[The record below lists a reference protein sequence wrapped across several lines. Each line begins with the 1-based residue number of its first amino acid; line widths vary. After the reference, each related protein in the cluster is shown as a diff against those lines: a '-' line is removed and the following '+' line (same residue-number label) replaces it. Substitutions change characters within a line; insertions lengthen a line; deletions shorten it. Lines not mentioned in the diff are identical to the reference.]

1 MNTLRIG
8 LVSISDRASSGVYQD
23 KGIPALEE
31 WLARAL
37 TTPFELQTRLIPD
50 EQAIIEQTLCELVD
64 EMGCHLVLTTGGTGP
79 ARRDVTP
86 DATLAIADR
95 EMPGFGEQMRQ
106 VSLHFVPTAILSRQ
120 VGVIRKQAGRIP
132 RVFINDLLARTD
144 IVDLIDA
151 RVKLKKQGKNFH
163 ACCPFHNEKT
173 PSFTVNGE
181 KQFYHCFGCGAHG
194 NAIDFLMNY
203 DKLEFVETVEE
214 LAAMHNL
221 EVPFEAG
228 SGPSQI
234 ERHQRQTL
242 YQLMDGLNTFYQQS
256 LQQPV
261 AMSARQYLEK
271 RGLSHEVIARFA
283 IGFAP
288 PGWDNVLKRFGGNP
302 ENRQS
307 LIDAGM
313 LVTNDQGRSYDR
325 FRERVMFPIRD
336 KRGRVIGFGGRVLGN
351 DTPKYLNSPETDI
364 FHKGRQLYGLYEA
377 QQDNAEP
384 NRLLVVEGYMDV
396 VALAQYGINY
406 AVASLGTST
415 TADHIQLLFRAT
427 NNVIC
432 CYDGDRAGRD
442 AAWRA
447 LETALPYMTDGRQ
460 LRFMFLPDGEDPD
473 TLVRKEG
480 KEAFEARM
488 EQAMPLSAFLFNSL
502 MPQVD
507 LSTPDGRARLST
519 LALPLI
525 SQVPGETLR
534 IYLRQE
540 LGNKLGILD
549 DSQLERLMPKAAE
562 SGVSRPVPQLKR
574 TTMRILIGLLVQNPE
589 LATLVPPLENLD
601 ENKLPGLGLFR
612 ELVNTCL
619 SQPGLTT
626 GQLLEHYRGTNNAA
640 TLEKLSMWDDIA
652 DKNIAEQTFTD
663 SLNHMFDSL
672 LELRQEELIARE
684 RTHGLSN
691 EERLELWTLNQELA
705 KK

>member
-1 MNTLRIG
+1 M
-8 LVSISDRASSGVYQD
+8 
-23 KGIPALEE
+23 
-31 WLARAL
+31 
-37 TTPFELQTRLIPD
+37 
-50 EQAIIEQTLCELVD
+50 
-64 EMGCHLVLTTGGTGP
+64 
-79 ARRDVTP
+79 
-86 DATLAIADR
+86 
-95 EMPGFGEQMRQ
+95 
-106 VSLHFVPTAILSRQ
+106 
-120 VGVIRKQAGRIP
+120 AGRIP

-151 RVKLKKQGKNFH
+151 RVKLKKQGKNYH
-163 ACCPFHNEKT
+163 ACCPFHNEKN

-228 SGPSQI
+228 SGPTQI

-242 YQLMDGLNTFYQQS
+242 YELLDGLNGFYRQALQAQS
-256 LQQPV
+256 AEP
-261 AMSARQYLEK
+261 ARQYLAK
-271 RGLSHEVIARFA
+271 RGLSESVIERFA
-283 IGFAP
+283 IGYAP
-288 PGWDNVLKRFGGNP
+288 PGWDNVLKRFGNNS
-302 ENRQS
+302 ENRKS

-336 KRGRVIGFGGRVLGN
+336 KRGRVIGFGGRVLG
-351 DTPKYLNSPETDI
+351 DALPKYLNSPETDI
-364 FHKGRQLYGLYEA
+364 FHKGRQLYGLYEV
-377 QQDNAEP
+377 QQSDP
-384 NRLLVVEGYMDV
+384 NPPRLLVVEGYMDV
-396 VALAQYGINY
+396 VALSQYDINY
-406 AVASLGTST
+406 AVASLGTAT
-415 TADHIQLLFRAT
+415 TAEHIQMLFRVT

-432 CYDGDRAGRD
+432 CYDGDRAGRS

-473 TLVRKEG
+473 TLVRQEG
-480 KEAFEARM
+480 KAAFEARM
-488 EQAMPLSAFLFNSL
+488 EQAQPLSTFLFNSL
-502 MPQVD
+502 LPQVD
-507 LSTPDGRARLST
+507 LSTPDGRAQLST

-549 DSQLERLMPKAAE
+549 DSQLERLMTRQADN
-562 SGVSRPVPQLKR
+562 SQTRPAPTLKR

-589 LATLVPPLENLD
+589 LAPLVPSLAALD
-601 ENKLPGLGLFR
+601 KTKLPGLELFA

-626 GQLLEHYRGTNNAA
+626 GQLLEHYRGTKEAA
-640 TLEKLSMWDDIA
+640 TLEKLSTWDDIA
-652 DKNIAEQTFTD
+652 DKDIAEKTFTD
-663 SLNHMFDSL
+663 ALDHMFDSV
-672 LELRQEELIARE
+672 LELRLTELIARS
-684 RTHGLSN
+684 RTQGLSAAER
-691 EERLELWTLNQELA
+691 EEVRIITEA
-705 KK
+705 RARK

>member
-1 MNTLRIG
+1 MG
-8 LVSISDRASSGVYQD
+8 L
-23 KGIPALEE
+23 
-31 WLARAL
+31 
-37 TTPFELQTRLIPD
+37 
-50 EQAIIEQTLCELVD
+50 
-64 EMGCHLVLTTGGTGP
+64 M
-79 ARRDVTP
+79 
-86 DATLAIADR
+86 
-95 EMPGFGEQMRQ
+95 
-106 VSLHFVPTAILSRQ
+106 
-120 VGVIRKQAGRIP
+120 AGRIP

-151 RVKLKKQGKNFH
+151 RVKLKKQGKNYH

-221 EVPFEAG
+221 DVPYEAG

-234 ERHQRQTL
+234 ERHQRQNL
-242 YQLMDGLNTFYQQS
+242 YQLLDGLNAFYQQS
-256 LQQPV
+256 LTQPT
-261 AMSARQYLEK
+261 AHDAREYLSR
-271 RGLSHEVIARFA
+271 RGLSADVISRFA
-283 IGFAP
+283 IGYAP
-288 PGWDNVLKRFGGNP
+288 PGWDNVLKRFGGND

-313 LVTNDQGRSYDR
+313 LVTNDKGRSYDR

-336 KRGRVIGFGGRVLGN
+336 KRGRVIGFGGRVLG
-351 DTPKYLNSPETDI
+351 DGQPKYLNSPETDI

-377 QQDNAEP
+377 QLSSPEP
-384 NRLLVVEGYMDV
+384 ARLLVVEGYMDV
-396 VALAQYGINY
+396 VALAQYDINY

-447 LETALPYMTDGRQ
+447 LETALPYMNDGRQ

-480 KEAFEARM
+480 KDAFEARM
-488 EQAMPLSAFLFNSL
+488 EQAQPLSSFLFNSL

-507 LSTPDGRARLST
+507 LSTPDGRAQLST

-525 SQVPGETLR
+525 TQVPGETLR

-540 LGNKLGILD
+540 LGKKLGILD
-549 DSQLERLMPKAAE
+549 DSALERLMPKQADATARAA
-562 SGVSRPVPQLKR
+562 PTLKR
-574 TTMRILIGLLVQNPE
+574 TTMRILIGLLLQNPE
-589 LATLVPPLENLD
+589 LAPQVPPLDALD
-601 ENKLPGLGLFR
+601 KNKLPGLGLFA

-626 GQLLEHYRGTNNAA
+626 GQLLEHYRGTKEAA

-652 DKNIAEQTFTD
+652 DKDIAEKTFTD
-663 SLNHMFDSL
+663 SLNHMFDSM

-684 RTHGLSN
+684 RTHGLSS
-691 EERLELWTLNQELA
+691 EERRELWRLNQELA

>member
-1 MNTLRIG
+1 M
-8 LVSISDRASSGVYQD
+8 
-23 KGIPALEE
+23 
-31 WLARAL
+31 
-37 TTPFELQTRLIPD
+37 
-50 EQAIIEQTLCELVD
+50 
-64 EMGCHLVLTTGGTGP
+64 
-79 ARRDVTP
+79 
-86 DATLAIADR
+86 
-95 EMPGFGEQMRQ
+95 
-106 VSLHFVPTAILSRQ
+106 
-120 VGVIRKQAGRIP
+120 AGRIP

-151 RVKLKKQGKNFH
+151 RVKLKKQGKNYH

-221 EVPFEAG
+221 DVPYEAG

-234 ERHQRQTL
+234 ERHQRQNL
-242 YQLMDGLNTFYQQS
+242 YQLLDGLNAFYQQS
-256 LQQPV
+256 LTQPN
-261 AMSARQYLEK
+261 AKDAREYLSR
-271 RGLSHEVIARFA
+271 RGLSADVISRFA
-283 IGFAP
+283 IGYAP
-288 PGWDNVLKRFGGNP
+288 PGWDNVLKRFGGND

-313 LVTNDQGRSYDR
+313 LVTNDKGRSYDR

-336 KRGRVIGFGGRVLGN
+336 KRGRVIGFGGRVLG
-351 DTPKYLNSPETDI
+351 DGQPKYLNSPETDI

-377 QQDNAEP
+377 QLSSPEP
-384 NRLLVVEGYMDV
+384 ARLLVVEGYMDV
-396 VALAQYGINY
+396 VALAQYDINY

-415 TADHIQLLFRAT
+415 TAEHIQLLFRVT

-447 LETALPYMTDGRQ
+447 LETALPYMNDGRQ

-480 KEAFEARM
+480 KDAFEARM
-488 EQAMPLSAFLFNSL
+488 EQAQPLSTFLFNSL

-507 LSTPDGRARLST
+507 LSTPDGRAQLST

-525 SQVPGETLR
+525 TQVPGETLR

-540 LGNKLGILD
+540 LGKKLGILD
-549 DSQLERLMPKAAE
+549 DSALERLMPKQAEATARAA
-562 SGVSRPVPQLKR
+562 PTLKR
-574 TTMRILIGLLVQNPE
+574 TTMRILIGLLLQNPE
-589 LATLVPPLENLD
+589 LAPQVPPLDALD
-601 ENKLPGLGLFR
+601 KNKLPGLGLFA

-626 GQLLEHYRGTNNAA
+626 GQLLEQYRGTKEAA

-652 DKNIAEQTFTD
+652 DKDIAEKTFTD
-663 SLNHMFDSL
+663 SLNHMFDSM
-672 LELRQEELIARE
+672 LEQRQEELIARE
-684 RTHGLSN
+684 RTHGLSS
-691 EERLELWTLNQELA
+691 EERRELWRLNQELA

>member
-1 MNTLRIG
+1 M
-8 LVSISDRASSGVYQD
+8 
-23 KGIPALEE
+23 
-31 WLARAL
+31 
-37 TTPFELQTRLIPD
+37 
-50 EQAIIEQTLCELVD
+50 
-64 EMGCHLVLTTGGTGP
+64 
-79 ARRDVTP
+79 
-86 DATLAIADR
+86 
-95 EMPGFGEQMRQ
+95 
-106 VSLHFVPTAILSRQ
+106 
-120 VGVIRKQAGRIP
+120 AGRIP

-151 RVKLKKQGKNFH
+151 RVKLKKQGKNYH

-194 NAIDFLMNY
+194 NAVDFLMNY

-221 EVPFEAG
+221 EVPYEAG

-234 ERHQRQTL
+234 ERHQRQSL

-256 LQQPV
+256 LMQP
-261 AMSARQYLEK
+261 AATPARQYLEK
-271 RGLSHEVIARFA
+271 RGLSSDVITRFA

-288 PGWDNVLKRFGGNP
+288 PGWDNVLKRFGGNA
-302 ENRQS
+302 ENRKS
-307 LIDAGM
+307 LVDAGM

-336 KRGRVIGFGGRVLGN
+336 KRGRVIGFGGRVLG
-351 DTPKYLNSPETDI
+351 DALPKYLNSPETDI

-377 QQDNAEP
+377 QQDNADP
-384 NRLLVVEGYMDV
+384 QRLLVVEGYMDV

-488 EQAMPLSAFLFNSL
+488 EQALPLSAFLFNSL
-502 MPQVD
+502 LPQVD
-507 LSTPDGRARLST
+507 LSTPDGRAQLST
-519 LALPLI
+519 
-525 SQVPGETLR
+525 
-534 IYLRQE
+534 
-540 LGNKLGILD
+540 
-549 DSQLERLMPKAAE
+549 
-562 SGVSRPVPQLKR
+562 SRPVPQLKR

-589 LATLVPPLENLD
+589 LAPLVPPLGALD
-601 ENKLPGLGLFR
+601 SNKLPGLGLFR

-619 SQPGLTT
+619 AQPGLTT
-626 GQLLEHYRGTNNAA
+626 GQLLEHYRGTNDAA

-652 DKNIAEQTFTD
+652 DKDIAEKTFTD
-663 SLNHMFDSL
+663 SLNHMFDSM

-684 RTHGLSN
+684 RTHGLSS
-691 EERLELWTLNQELA
+691 EERRELWTLNQELA

>member
-1 MNTLRIG
+1 M
-8 LVSISDRASSGVYQD
+8 
-23 KGIPALEE
+23 
-31 WLARAL
+31 
-37 TTPFELQTRLIPD
+37 
-50 EQAIIEQTLCELVD
+50 
-64 EMGCHLVLTTGGTGP
+64 
-79 ARRDVTP
+79 
-86 DATLAIADR
+86 
-95 EMPGFGEQMRQ
+95 
-106 VSLHFVPTAILSRQ
+106 
-120 VGVIRKQAGRIP
+120 AGRIP

-144 IVDLIDA
+144 IVDLVDA
-151 RVKLKKQGKNFH
+151 RVKLKKQGKNYH

-221 EVPFEAG
+221 DVPYEAG
-228 SGPSQI
+228 TGPSQI
-234 ERHQRQTL
+234 ERHQRQNL
-242 YQLMDGLNTFYQQS
+242 YQLLDGLSTFYQQS
-256 LQQPV
+256 LTQSN
-261 AMSARQYLEK
+261 ASDAREYLSR
-271 RGLSHEVIARFA
+271 RGLSADVISRFA
-283 IGFAP
+283 IGYAP
-288 PGWDNVLKRFGGNP
+288 AGWDNVLKRFGGNE

-313 LVTNDQGRSYDR
+313 LVTNDRGRSYDR

-336 KRGRVIGFGGRVLGN
+336 KRGRVIGFGGRVLG
-351 DTPKYLNSPETDI
+351 DGQPKYLNSPETDI

-377 QQDNAEP
+377 QQSSPEP
-384 NRLLVVEGYMDV
+384 ARLLVVEGYMDV
-396 VALAQYGINY
+396 VALAQYDINY

-415 TADHIQLLFRAT
+415 TADHIQLLFRVT

-480 KEAFEARM
+480 KDAFEARM
-488 EQAMPLSAFLFNSL
+488 EQAQPLSTFLFNSL

-507 LSTPDGRARLST
+507 LSTPDGRAQLST

-525 SQVPGETLR
+525 TQVPGETLR

-540 LGNKLGILD
+540 LGKKLGILD
-549 DSQLERLMPKAAE
+549 DSALERLMPKQADAA
-562 SGVSRPVPQLKR
+562 VRAAPTLKR
-574 TTMRILIGLLVQNPE
+574 TTMRILIGLLLQNPE
-589 LATLVPPLENLD
+589 LAPQVPPLDALD
-601 ENKLPGLGLFR
+601 KDKLPGLGLFA

-626 GQLLEHYRGTNNAA
+626 GQLLEQYRGTKESA

-652 DKNIAEQTFTD
+652 DKDIAEKTFTD
-663 SLNHMFDSL
+663 SLNHMFDSM
-672 LELRQEELIARE
+672 LEQRQEELIARE
-684 RTHGLSN
+684 RTHGLSS
-691 EERLELWTLNQELA
+691 EERRELWRLNQELA

>member
-1 MNTLRIG
+1 MIDKATVDRIY
-8 LVSISDRASSGVYQD
+8 SA
-23 KGIPALEE
+23 A
-31 WLARAL
+31 
-37 TTPFELQTRLIPD
+37 
-50 EQAIIEQTLCELVD
+50 
-64 EMGCHLVLTTGGTGP
+64 
-79 ARRDVTP
+79 
-86 DATLAIADR
+86 
-95 EMPGFGEQMRQ
+95 
-106 VSLHFVPTAILSRQ
+106 
-120 VGVIRKQAGRIP
+120 
-132 RVFINDLLARTD
+132 D
-144 IVDLIDA
+144 IVEVIGDF
-151 RVKLKKQGKNFH
+151 VTLKKNGVNYL

-173 PSFTVNGE
+173 PSFVVSPSKGFF
-181 KQFYHCFGCGAHG
+181 KCFGCGKGG
-194 NAIDFLMNY
+194 NAVT
-203 DKLEFVETVEE
+203 FVMEHEN
-214 LAAMHNL
+214 MPWH
-221 EVPFEAG
+221 EADYFV
-228 SGPSQI
+228 
-234 ERHQRQTL
+234 R
-242 YQLMDGLNTFYQQS
+242 S
-256 LQQPV
+256 L
-261 AMSARQYLEK
+261 
-271 RGLSHEVIARFA
+271 H
-283 IGFAP
+283 
-288 PGWDNVLKRFGGNP
+288 DTP
-302 ENRQS
+302 E
-307 LIDAGM
+307 
-313 LVTNDQGRSYDR
+313 GRSVGIAYFRERGFSDATIRKFGLGYCPAAGDAFTRQALADGYKEQFLVGTGLTIKRETGGYYDR
-325 FRERVMFPIRD
+325 FCGRVMFPIHSIG
-336 KRGRVIGFGGRVLGN
+336 GRVTAFGGRTMRTDKKVA
-351 DTPKYLNSPETDI
+351 KYLNSPETDI

>member
-1 MNTLRIG
+1 M
-8 LVSISDRASSGVYQD
+8 
-23 KGIPALEE
+23 
-31 WLARAL
+31 
-37 TTPFELQTRLIPD
+37 
-50 EQAIIEQTLCELVD
+50 
-64 EMGCHLVLTTGGTGP
+64 
-79 ARRDVTP
+79 
-86 DATLAIADR
+86 
-95 EMPGFGEQMRQ
+95 
-106 VSLHFVPTAILSRQ
+106 
-120 VGVIRKQAGRIP
+120 AGRIP

-144 IVDLIDA
+144 IIDLIDA
-151 RVKLKKQGKNFH
+151 RVKLKKQGKNYH

-203 DKLEFVETVEE
+203 DKLEFVESVEE
-214 LAAMHNL
+214 LSAMHNL
-221 EVPFEAG
+221 EVPYEAG

-234 ERHQRQTL
+234 ERHQRQSL
-242 YQLMDGLNTFYQQS
+242 YQLMDGLNAFYQQS
-256 LQQPV
+256 LAPQSAEP
-261 AMSARQYLEK
+261 ARQYLAQ
-271 RGLSHEVIARFA
+271 RGLSTEVIQHFA
-283 IGFAP
+283 IGYAP
-288 PGWDNVLKRFGGNP
+288 PGWDNVLKRFGGNS
-302 ENRQS
+302 ENRQA
-307 LIDAGM
+307 LTDAGM

-336 KRGRVIGFGGRVLGN
+336 KRGRVIGFGGRVLG
-351 DTPKYLNSPETDI
+351 DALPKYLNSPETDI

-377 QQDNAEP
+377 QQSQPEP
-384 NRLLVVEGYMDV
+384 SRLLVVEGYMDV
-396 VALAQYGINY
+396 VALAQYGISY

-415 TADHIQLLFRAT
+415 TADHIQLLFRVT
-427 NNVIC
+427 DTVVC

-488 EQAMPLSAFLFNSL
+488 EHAQPLSTFLFNSL

-507 LSTPDGRARLST
+507 LSSPDGRARLST

-534 IYLRQE
+534 IYLRQD

-549 DSQLERLMPKAAE
+549 DNQLEKLMPKLAE
-562 SGVSRPVPQLKR
+562 NSTPRPAPQLKR

-589 LATLVPPLENLD
+589 LAPNVPPLNGLEQ
-601 ENKLPGLGLFR
+601 EKLPGLKLFID
-612 ELVNTCL
+612 LVNTCL
-619 SQPGLTT
+619 AQPGLTT
-626 GQLLEHYRGTNNAA
+626 GQLLELYRGTDEAA
-640 TLEKLSMWDDIA
+640 TLEKLSSWDDIA
-652 DKNIAEQTFTD
+652 DKEIAEKTFND
-663 SLNHMFDSL
+663 ALEHMFDSV
-672 LELRQEELIARE
+672 LELRFEELMARSRTMGLTPAE
-684 RTHGLSN
+684 R
-691 EERLELWTLNQELA
+691 EEVRVITQSRA